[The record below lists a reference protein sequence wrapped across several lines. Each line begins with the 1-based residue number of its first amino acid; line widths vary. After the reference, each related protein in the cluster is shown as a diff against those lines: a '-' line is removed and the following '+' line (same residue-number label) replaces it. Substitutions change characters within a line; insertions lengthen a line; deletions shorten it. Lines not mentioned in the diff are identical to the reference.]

1 MAGRILIVDD
11 EPHQRR
17 SLTFGLSLEGFKVDQ
32 AVDAQEALAQL
43 DVTGYDLA
51 IVDLMMPGFNGLEL
65 VRRMRFRHPNV
76 MVVLTSAYHLSEVQ
90 LKKIGLDAIA
100 FVPKPYS
107 LEDLSGYLRDR
118 LERAGIA
125 RSEH

>member
-17 SLTFGLSLEGFKVDQ
+17 SLTFGLSLEGFEVDQ
-32 AVDAQEALAQL
+32 AVAAQEALAKL
-43 DVTGYDLA
+43 DFTGYDLA

-125 RSEH
+125 

>member
-1 MAGRILIVDD
+1 MSGGRILIVDD

-17 SLTFGLSLEGFKVDQ
+17 SLSYGLTIEGFEVDQ
-32 AVDAQEALAQL
+32 AVDAHEALSKL
-43 DVTGYDLA
+43 DTAPYDLA

-65 VRRMRFRHPNV
+65 VRRMRTRYPQV

-90 LKKIGLDAIA
+90 LRKIGLDAIA

-118 LERAGIA
+118 LERAAVA
-125 RSEH
+125 RA

>member
-17 SLTFGLSLEGFKVDQ
+17 SLTFGLSLEGFEVDQ
-32 AVDAQEALAQL
+32 AVDAQEALAKL
-43 DVTGYDLA
+43 DFTGYDLA

-125 RSEH
+125 